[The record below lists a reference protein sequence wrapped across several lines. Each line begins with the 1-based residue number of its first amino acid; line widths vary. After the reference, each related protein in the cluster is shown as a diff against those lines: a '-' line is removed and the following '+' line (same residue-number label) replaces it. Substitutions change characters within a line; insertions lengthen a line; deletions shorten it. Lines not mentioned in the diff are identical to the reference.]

1 MITENTRVAFNHKY
15 EHMQLAVNVSMA
27 CNKRKKEKKKKE
39 TAWSPDGEKM
49 PKLAEEFCNAS
60 QWKQNQGNIKFSK
73 RVHHFSWA
81 CTLDATAL
89 IIIT

>member
-27 CNKRKKEKKKKE
+27 CNKKKKKRE
-39 TAWSPDGEKM
+39 TALSPDWEKM

-73 RVHHFSWA
+73 RVHHFSRA

-89 IIIT
+89 IIST